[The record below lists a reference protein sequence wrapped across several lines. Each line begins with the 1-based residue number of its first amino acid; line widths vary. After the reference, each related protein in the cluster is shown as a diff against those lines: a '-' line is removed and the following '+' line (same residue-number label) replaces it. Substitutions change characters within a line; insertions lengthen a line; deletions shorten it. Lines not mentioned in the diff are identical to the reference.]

1 MISLHLPMWQNVLNP
16 IFILMVHSIA
26 VCIDLKLLT
35 CVEGVAVLF
44 LWPCYGLQLLLPCFA
59 MFKAAP

>member
-1 MISLHLPMWQNVLNP
+1 
-16 IFILMVHSIA
+16 MVHSIA